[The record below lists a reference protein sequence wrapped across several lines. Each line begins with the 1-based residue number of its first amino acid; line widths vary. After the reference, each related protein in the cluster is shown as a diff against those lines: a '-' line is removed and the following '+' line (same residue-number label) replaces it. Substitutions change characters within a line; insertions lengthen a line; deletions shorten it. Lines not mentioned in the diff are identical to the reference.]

1 MIKRLRAMR
10 MGLETVLGLRRQGF
24 FIPYR
29 YAPSVPKII
38 PVYDEF
44 GTFMRGHEPAL
55 AAVLDSI
62 DAHQPALT
70 ALGGDAPQPRWT
82 QDWFP
87 RLDGA
92 AAYVLA
98 RDTPP
103 KRIVEVGS
111 GHSTRFLARALA
123 DAGATAAQVCIDPAP
138 RAQLLNL
145 KVSWRRKVLGPED
158 MDLFDALQPGD
169 MAVFDSSHIL
179 MPGTDVDIIVNRI
192 LPRLAKGVRVH
203 IHDVFLPD
211 PYPANWAW
219 RGYCE
224 HNALAG
230 WLMGGAYRPIWASHY
245 AATRMDAG
253 ARPAIAA
260 LPWSGAPESSLW
272 MERA

>member
-1 MIKRLRAMR
+1 
-10 MGLETVLGLRRQGF
+10 MGLQTVLGLRRQGF

-29 YAPSVPKII
+29 YAESVPEIA
-38 PVYDEF
+38 PVYAELEAYL
-44 GTFMRGHEPAL
+44 RGHEPAL
-55 AAVLDSI
+55 EQVLMAMEEHA
-62 DAHQPALT
+62 DALA
-70 ALGGDAPQPRWT
+70 ALGGAAPQPRWT

-98 RDTPP
+98 RETPP

-123 DAGATAAQVCIDPAP
+123 DAGAGAAQVCIDPAP
-138 RAQLLNL
+138 RAQLLDL
-145 KVSWRRKVLGPED
+145 KVEWRNKILG
-158 MDLFDALQPGD
+158 PGD

-203 IHDVFLPD
+203 VHDVFLPD
-211 PYPANWAW
+211 PYPAHWAW
-219 RGYCE
+219 RGYSE

-230 WLMGGAYRPIWASHY
+230 WLMGGAYRPIWASRY